1 VLEVNKL
8 AFNKLCKKKTPVI
21 LSWGFTLRAIMD
33 FSFNLFEVDV
43 VSIKYFLRENKGDVN
58 KVSADWSEVQTDQ

>member
-1 VLEVNKL
+1 
-8 AFNKLCKKKTPVI
+8 
-21 LSWGFTLRAIMD
+21 MD